1 MFINLLKKQI
11 KKLFLATP
19 TTLNII
25 NKKILNNDYTYNIN
39 SFGNLNKN
47 KIFYVI
53 RRSPGTGLFSNLTF
67 VLNHMLIAKKFG
79 FIPVVDMKNFIT
91 IYNEKNSIYD
101 TKNAWEYYF
110 KPISNYSLDE
120 VYKSYKVVFCD
131 NKFYNTFCYNIEK
144 NDSMK
149 KILQNEIKFND
160 KIYNEFKYIQKK
172 NYKGKILGIH
182 FRGTSYKSSPGHPF
196 PATTKQM
203 INLTNRL
210 IKKYKFK
217 KIFLATEEESYL
229 KVFKEEFK
237 DKLIYLKD
245 IYRSNKNDAFKKYP
259 RKNHRYKL
267 GKDIILEMLLLSSSN
282 YFVYVESNVSSAVMS
297 LNINKKQ
304 KRLMINNG
312 TNSKN
317 QFLAQ
322 WLWYVKKMLPNN
334 LGGFRNQ
341 TKI

>member
-67 VLNHMLIAKKFG
+67 VLNHILIAKKFG

-101 TKNAWEYYF
+101 TQNAWEYYF

-131 NKFYNTFCYNIEK
+131 NKFYSTFCYNIEK

-149 KILQNEIKFND
+149 KIFQNEIKFND